1 MNKGEVSEL
10 LETAFTLGI
19 RSYDT
24 APIYGNGKSESFI
37 GEIFSPVRK
46 DIRIISKFGF
56 SIVNGRSVYDVSS
69 EGIKS
74 QLNESLNR
82 LKTDFIDT
90 YLLHIP
96 QRIEN
101 PNQIINTLNE
111 LTKRWL
117 IRQYG
122 LSNCSWDLLK
132 QFLSIKGQN
141 ITVIQDFYNLIDR
154 GVEKSIFPYIDE
166 SIEFMAYSPLYRG
179 WLTQRSMA
187 EILKRDENA
196 LNMLFRNQGL
206 KQFLRDRKLYEII
219 AERKNKTL
227 KELALEFLMHE
238 PHVSS
243 IIFGTSDK
251 NHIHELYLLFQEKY
265 I

>member
-1 MNKGEVSEL
+1 MKEKEFILGCWQIGGLPSFRDMNKGEVSEL

-111 LTKRWL
+111 LTKR
-117 IRQYG
+117 
-122 LSNCSWDLLK
+122 
-132 QFLSIKGQN
+132 
-141 ITVIQDFYNLIDR
+141 
-154 GVEKSIFPYIDE
+154 
-166 SIEFMAYSPLYRG
+166 
-179 WLTQRSMA
+179 
-187 EILKRDENA
+187 
-196 LNMLFRNQGL
+196 
-206 KQFLRDRKLYEII
+206 
-219 AERKNKTL
+219 
-227 KELALEFLMHE
+227 
-238 PHVSS
+238 
-243 IIFGTSDK
+243 
-251 NHIHELYLLFQEKY
+251 
-265 I
+265 